1 MLKNVAVPLFVAL
14 LAVAG
19 CAGRTST
26 DPSASVPAPADVGG
40 TWIGTLQTGAPVMMV
55 LEQTGSA
62 VTGSLQVPGRPEI
75 SGPIEGKVEGNTVKL
90 LESSG
95 TRRAPLLTVRG
106 DQITGFVGGTTLDL
120 RRSR

>member
-1 MLKNVAVPLFVAL
+1 MTDSAA
-14 LAVAG
+14 ATD
-19 CAGRTST
+19 RTTSAER
-26 DPSASVPAPADVGG
+26 SASSTPAR
-40 TWIGTLQTGAPVMMV
+40 
-55 LEQTGSA
+55 SA
-62 VTGSLQVPGRPEI
+62 VTGSLQVPGRPDI